1 MRVFEFLCETVM
13 AMSLRERLRWTLMS
27 FVAVSVFASAQALS
41 ISDINLDEATPL
53 ELLDYE
59 LEVSEIIGQMACN

>member
-1 MRVFEFLCETVM
+1 
-13 AMSLRERLRWTLMS
+13 MS

-53 ELLDYE
+53 ELLEYE

>member
-1 MRVFEFLCETVM
+1 M

-53 ELLDYE
+53 DLLEYE